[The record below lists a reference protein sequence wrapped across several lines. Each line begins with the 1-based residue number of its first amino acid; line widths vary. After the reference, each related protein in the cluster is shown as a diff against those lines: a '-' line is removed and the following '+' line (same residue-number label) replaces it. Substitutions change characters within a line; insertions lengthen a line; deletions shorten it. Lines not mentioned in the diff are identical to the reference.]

1 MDLIIAMRF
10 FDDGS
15 SPHKELKVYDK
26 AGNALGYGTDKL
38 TDIIEKSSDRPLD
51 LFSQDQEQVDA
62 RVVTFFVA
70 LNEDKLKQL
79 LKE

>member
-1 MDLIIAMRF
+1 MNIIVAMRF

-15 SPHKELKVYDK
+15 LPHKELKVYDK

-38 TDIIEKSSDRPLD
+38 ADIVEKGSDRPLD
-51 LFSQDQEQVDA
+51 LFSQDQEQLNA
-62 RVVTFFVA
+62 RVVTFFVN